1 MRVLTQAAVLVVLAG
16 VGAGGWYYYQGQI
29 SPGQGQAVAQQR
41 PPGAQGGP
49 GGETRVPS
57 VLIVLYAFSY
67 SRVGMACAVAV
78 VLTAII
84 FAVALLITRI
94 GDRGEHA

>member
-1 MRVLTQAAVLVVLAG
+1 MLFRSTLTTITALRSFDLI
-16 VGAGGWYYYQGQI
+16 YNTT
-29 SPGQGQAVAQQR
+29 
-41 PPGAQGGP
+41 QGGP

-84 FAVALLITRI
+84 FAVALVITRI
-94 GDRGEHA
+94 GDRGEH